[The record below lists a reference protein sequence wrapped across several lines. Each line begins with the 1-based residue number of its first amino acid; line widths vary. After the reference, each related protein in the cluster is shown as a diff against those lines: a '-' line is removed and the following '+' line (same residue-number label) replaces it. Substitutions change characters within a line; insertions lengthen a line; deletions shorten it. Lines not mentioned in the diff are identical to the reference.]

1 MENEIRKLR
10 LGAETG
16 ENDAALRLLV
26 VDDDESDRLAVR
38 RLLKTSDVH
47 TVIDEASSS
56 HEALEH
62 LARGTYDCVLLD
74 YYIPG
79 AAGHSLIEAIGE
91 AAPDIPVVIFTGRG
105 DEDVAVDLMKAGVA
119 DYLPKASLTLERL
132 GASLR
137 HAMEI
142 TRAKKAS
149 RGAERALRESEE
161 RFRRA
166 LQIET
171 VGVVFFDTAGAITDA
186 NDAFLRMAGC
196 SRNDVVA
203 GRVRWDELVPPDWKP
218 RASQAVEEFEA
229 LGRTAPYELECVRPD
244 GSRWWALSTATRLD
258 EREGVGF
265 VVDMTPRKQAEAER
279 ERLLTLEHEARARAE
294 HAKNLRDEVLAI
306 VAHDLRNPLH
316 TVLASSAAM
325 IELPLTQDERT
336 QQLEVI
342 RRSANTMNV
351 LISDLLDV
359 ASIELGNLSIRRLLV
374 PIGEVLDQTAE
385 TFERRAQARGIALE
399 REVAAELPPV
409 EGDRDR
415 LAQVLSNLLANAL
428 KFTPEHGRIRLLA
441 VPVPGGIDIAI
452 ENSGAGIAP
461 ENLPHVF
468 DRFWR
473 ADRTA
478 RAGAGL
484 GLAIAKGIV
493 EAHGGRIWV
502 ESVPGETTTFHF
514 TLPVMK
520 DARDASS

>member
-1 MENEIRKLR
+1 MENEIRKPPLST
-10 LGAETG
+10 ETG
-16 ENDAALRLLV
+16 ENGALRLLV

-38 RLLKTSDVH
+38 RLLKTSDVR
-47 TVIDEASSS
+47 TVIDEASSA

-62 LARGTYDCVLLD
+62 LARGKYDCVLLD

-91 AAPDIPVVIFTGRG
+91 AAPDLPVVIFTGRG

-149 RGAERALRESEE
+149 RSAERALRESEE

-171 VGVVFFDTAGAITDA
+171 VGVVFFDPAGAITDA
-186 NDAFLRMAGC
+186 NDAFLSMAGC
-196 SRNDVVA
+196 SREDVAA
-203 GRVRWDELVPPDWKP
+203 GRLQWSDLVPPEWKS
-218 RASQAVEEFEA
+218 RASRAAEELEA
-229 LGRTAPYELECVRPD
+229 SGRTTPFELECVRPN

-265 VVDMTPRKQAEAER
+265 VVDVTPRKLAETER

-294 HAKNLRDEVLAI
+294 RAKNLRDEVLAI

-336 QQLEVI
+336 RQLEVI

-359 ASIELGNLSIRRLLV
+359 ASIELGNLSIRHVPV
-374 PIGEVLDQTAE
+374 PIDELLEHTAE
-385 TFERRAQARGIALE
+385 TFERRAQERGITLE
-399 REVAAELPPV
+399 RDVAAELPQII
-409 EGDRDR
+409 GDRDR
-415 LAQVLSNLLANAL
+415 IAQVLSNLLANAL
-428 KFTPEHGRIRLLA
+428 KFTPQGGRIGLRA
-441 VPVPGGIDIAI
+441 VPVPGAVEIAI
-452 ENSGAGIAP
+452 ENSGSGIAP

-502 ESVPGETTTFHF
+502 ESIAGGMTTFHF

-520 DARDASS
+520 DARDATS